1 MNRDSVKGIIE
12 KEPSEELGFLG
23 RSLSIASGRA
33 LLTAQLRWEV

>member
-1 MNRDSVKGIIE
+1 MKRDGVKDIIK

-23 RSLSIASGRA
+23 HSLSIASGHA